1 MTAPAPQH
9 SLERA
14 IARFVVEF
22 DATALDDALRAAA
35 RRLVEDQL
43 AVQIGCASLPWS
55 KQILDLTLASARP
68 GRSTIVRSARKVSAV
83 DAAFVNAIYGHGFE
97 YDDAHPES
105 ASHPGC
111 CVVPTALALG
121 EELDAALEDVLVAMI
136 VGYEVY
142 ARIGCMAA
150 PELLSRGFHPH
161 AVLANFGAAAVAA
174 KLKRFDEETT
184 LHALAIASSHASGLT
199 EYTSSGGSV
208 KRVHAGIGV
217 RNGMAAADMA
227 RAGITGPTAFLT
239 GNKGFYRTFLQKTVG
254 HDQAAR
260 FARSAPFEIEKLWI
274 KPYCCC
280 GCIHAYIDATR
291 TLAGKAAD
299 IVAVDVAI
307 QRTSNVVVG
316 NLNASAY
323 TPATIEQVQFSL
335 PMQMAF
341 ALRGMGNGYQVHQ
354 DYMSRK
360 FDLDPADEIV
370 KTAKLVRIEHDPGL
384 DEKYPGKFVASLVAR
399 YRDGTSER
407 VFVENSTGTAP
418 NPISDDELDA
428 KFRELTVGA
437 LGEKQSGELL
447 QRIKR
452 LSGPQKVSSL
462 ATLYSG

>member
-1 MTAPAPQH
+1 MSAPAPEV

-14 IARFVVEF
+14 VARFVVDF
-22 DATALDDALRAAA
+22 DRSALNEQLRAIIK
-35 RRLVEDQL
+35 RLVEDQL
-43 AVQIGCASLPWS
+43 AVQIGCSSLPWS
-55 KQILDLTLASARP
+55 KQILELTLSTARP
-68 GRSTIVRSARKVSAV
+68 GSSTIVRSDRKVSAA

-121 EELDAALEDVLVAMI
+121 EELDASLEDVLVAMV

-174 KLKRFDEETT
+174 KLRKLDEETT
-184 LHALAIASSHASGLT
+184 LHALAIATSHASGTT

-217 RNGMAAADMA
+217 RNGMAAAEMA

-254 HDQAAR
+254 HDQAGR
-260 FARSAPFEIEKLWI
+260 FVRTAPFEIEKLWI

-291 TLAGKAAD
+291 PLAEKAAHL
-299 IVAVDVAI
+299 VAVDVAI

-341 ALRGMGNGYQVHQ
+341 SLRGMGNGYQVHQ

-360 FDLDPADEIV
+360 FDLDPDRDIV
-370 KTAKLVRIEHDPGL
+370 RTAKLVRITHDPAL
-384 DEKYPGKFVASLVAR
+384 DETYPGKFVASLVAR

-407 VFVENSTGTAP
+407 VFVENSTGTSL
-418 NPISDDELDA
+418 NPISDADLDA

-437 LGEKQSGELL
+437 LGERQSGELL
-447 QRIKR
+447 GTIKK
-452 LSGPQKVSSL
+452 LGGPQKVSSF